1 MDAISTIPG
10 LVDAAAFVDLSST
23 ASGTKITAEIVQV
36 LTKTNEVIAGLTEV
50 AAQADESTADVGA
63 LEGRMT
69 TAEADINALQAGTSG
84 DLELNA
90 DATVTAQQIHDNAV
104 IYCRKTGVTD
114 TLQITLPTTRTAG
127 TRAIAI
133 YNNGFAGVRVGSSTV
148 FRSGNDVGDVATG
161 YLLIPSGGSLVLM
174 PEPVGGIG
182 YVRWA
187 IMYGATA
194 ADVL

>member
-23 ASGTKITAEIVQV
+23 ASGTKVTAEIVQV

-90 DATVTAQQIHDNAV
+90 SATVTAQQIHDNAV

-114 TLQITLPTTRTAG
+114 TMLITLPTTRAAG
-127 TRAIAI
+127 TRQIAI
-133 YNNGFAGVRVGSSTV
+133 YNHGFAGVGVGSSTV
-148 FRSGNDVGDVATG
+148 FRFGNDVLELDTG
-161 YLLIPSGGSLVLM
+161 YILVPNGGSLVLM

-187 IMYGATA
+187 VLYGATIS
-194 ADVL
+194 DVQ